1 MKNWLKIAVAF
12 LALVLS
18 ACGPEEIPVFETVGE
33 DAYQQEEKPVAGQM
47 ELMLPEEAVAQTMS
61 DDLGG
66 ELYTWEGHTLQLQT
80 MEGGDIRRTVES
92 VTGFDYDGLTVM
104 ASKKGDLLYY
114 QTVWSTAGEEGTL
127 LGRALIADDGYY
139 HYCVSLLSPEDSDS
153 ADVYQRLCASFTV
166 TSGGAWK

>member
-1 MKNWLKIAVAF
+1 MKNWLKIAVAL

-18 ACGPEEIPVFETVGE
+18 ACGPEETPVFETVGE
-33 DAYQQEEKPVAGQM
+33 DVYQQQEKPVAGQM

-80 MEGGDIRRTVES
+80 VEGGDIRRTVES

-104 ASKKGDLLYY
+104 ASKKGDLMYY

-153 ADVYQRLCASFTV
+153 GEVYDRLCASFSV
-166 TSGGAWK
+166 TSEGALK